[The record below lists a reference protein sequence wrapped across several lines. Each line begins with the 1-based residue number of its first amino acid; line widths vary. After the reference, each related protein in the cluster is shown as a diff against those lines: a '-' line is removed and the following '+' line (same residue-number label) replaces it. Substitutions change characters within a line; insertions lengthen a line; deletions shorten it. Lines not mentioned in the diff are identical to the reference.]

1 MDRDISPVA
10 AMRTLLALPDERGAL
25 FDEEMART
33 RRRIDAVHRAA
44 VSHDTEPAGA
54 PRLQPR
60 DA

>member
-1 MDRDISPVA
+1 MDRDTSRVVEL
-10 AMRTLLALPDERGAL
+10 RTLLALPDERGAL
-25 FDEEMART
+25 FDDEMART

-44 VSHDTEPAGA
+44 VSHNTEPAGA

>member
-1 MDRDISPVA
+1 MERDASPSTG
-10 AMRTLLALPDERGAL
+10 MRALLALPDERGAL

-54 PRLQPR
+54 PRLQPS